1 CSNNSCRVAYH
12 PLCAR
17 AGACGVG
24 FATVGVNPTV
34 MGVGLAFAIP
44 VAVKSA
50 GLEPCDIA
58 LFEINEAFA
67 SQFVYSFK
75 KLGLDRYKVNVNG
88 GAIAL
93 GILWALQV
101 MVVDV
106 EAYTYNDEVIKKTE
120 VMGKSGLVEI
130 NAKQDSFIFTVETT
144 RAIKASKAE
153 VG

>member
-101 MVVDV
+101 
-106 EAYTYNDEVIKKTE
+106 K
-120 VMGKSGLVEI
+120 
-130 NAKQDSFIFTVETT
+130 FIEHLSTDAVFD
-144 RAIKASKAE
+144 IL
-153 VG
+153 GI